1 LEEIRCRICD
11 SALFV
16 ASSLDERPS
25 REGLPVRS
33 EVQIETDGTSQY
45 FKCPYCSARNIT
57 IVTTAQNG
65 RSGMQVA
72 WAVMNGD

>member
-16 ASSLDERPS
+16 ASSLDGRPA
-25 REGLPVRS
+25 REELPVRS

-65 RSGMQVA
+65 RASMQVA

>member
-11 SALFV
+11 SALWI
-16 ASSLDERPS
+16 AAALDGRAKKGILARS
-25 REGLPVRS
+25 S
-33 EVQIETDGTSQY
+33 EVQIENDGSSDY

-57 IVTTAQNG
+57 IVTTSRNG
-65 RSGMQVA
+65 RPALQVA

>member
-11 SALFV
+11 SALYI
-16 ASSLDERPS
+16 ASSFVGRPS
-25 REGLPVRS
+25 RDGLPVRS

-45 FKCPYCSARNIT
+45 FKCPHCSARNIT
-57 IVTTAQNG
+57 IVTTAHDG
-65 RSGMQVA
+65 RPGLQVA